1 MKSFAEWAAVG
12 RSVRKGEK
20 ARYRRVNED
29 RTLSIPLFEE
39 DQTDE
44 LGDVGV
50 DWKIISAAEWDEL
63 KATSN
68 KPKVI
73 LADRGDVITVWVGNN
88 KKAIEQ
94 LRKAN
99 YWFNMRSHR
108 WCRQGK
114 KTLDEVKEG
123 WEYLGYRVEVEE

>member
-29 RTLSIPLFEE
+29 RTKSIPLFEE

-44 LGDVGV
+44 LSDVGL
-50 DWKIISAAEWDEL
+50 DWPVIPAAEWDL
-63 KATSN
+63 IASQAS

-73 LADRGDVITVWVGNN
+73 LGESAGYVTVWCGSN
-88 KKAIEQ
+88 KKAIKA
-94 LRKAN
+94 LRAAGYAFDMKT
-99 YWFNMRSHR
+99 HR
-108 WCRQGK
+108 WRRKGK
-114 KTLDEVKEG
+114 PIAAVQEG
-123 WEYLGYRVEVEE
+123 FENFGFIVERAS